1 LVLGLKA
8 EGGEGVKFEG
18 ALAFT
23 NPTTWVLGDSEAT
36 TTLKKSAIIIKV
48 TELVQHSQRITC
60 FSKPLNMVEKELLD
74 DVALVEENLQMMV
87 ELSLIMTQ
95 NMRPS

>member
-1 LVLGLKA
+1 
-8 EGGEGVKFEG
+8 
-18 ALAFT
+18 
-23 NPTTWVLGDSEAT
+23 
-36 TTLKKSAIIIKV
+36 
-48 TELVQHSQRITC
+48 
-60 FSKPLNMVEKELLD
+60 MVEKELLD